1 MLMSDE
7 KLLDGIVVSYVD
19 ILYVSRYSR
28 DSVSFRPSMPCLSS
42 LMSQILTPI
51 SFGKFRGR
59 LIRAH
64 SAFRI
69 TFPTREAR
77 EVSPTHAKLER
88 KKMYLTP

>member
-1 MLMSDE
+1 MSAGNTGDILAIRS
-7 KLLDGIVVSYVD
+7 LLD
-19 ILYVSRYSR
+19 LA
-28 DSVSFRPSMPCLSS
+28 CLVS